1 MYISLLKFLVTVPR
15 NTIKNFSLGLQS
27 QVQES
32 QALILR
38 LESQLSEEEVH
49 IRNFDVIVCD
59 FGLRLTLLN
68 LIKAKVNFLLA

>member
-32 QALILR
+32 QALILC
-38 LESQLSEEEVH
+38 LESQLSEEEVQWG
-49 IRNFDVIVCD
+49 I
-59 FGLRLTLLN
+59 GSLRTAPVLHQKWMFSA
-68 LIKAKVNFLLA
+68 IKYSTT

>member
-1 MYISLLKFLVTVPR
+1 MYMYISLLKSLVTLPR

-38 LESQLSEEEVH
+38 LESKLSEEEVH

-59 FGLRLTLLN
+59 F
-68 LIKAKVNFLLA
+68 